1 MMNNAGDRRKRDPL
15 RALKL
20 LGAIGC
26 GVVGG
31 VLELLALQRCRF
43 QARRK
48 RSQSAWN
55 R

>member
-1 MMNNAGDRRKRDPL
+1 MMKNSQHRRRRDPL

-20 LGAIGC
+20 FGAIGC

-31 VLELLALQRCRF
+31 VLELLALQRFRF
-43 QARRK
+43 NARRE

>member
-1 MMNNAGDRRKRDPL
+1 MMKNSRDRRKRDPL

-20 LGAIGC
+20 FGAIGC

-31 VLELLALQRCRF
+31 VLELLALQRFRF
-43 QARRK
+43 NVRRE
-48 RSQSAWN
+48 RNQSAWN